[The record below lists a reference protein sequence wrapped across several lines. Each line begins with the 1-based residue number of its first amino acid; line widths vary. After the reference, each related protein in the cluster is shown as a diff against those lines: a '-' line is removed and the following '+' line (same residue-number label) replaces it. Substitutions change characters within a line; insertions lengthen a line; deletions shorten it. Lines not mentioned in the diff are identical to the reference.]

1 MHKAKANPNNSQME
15 WEMPSFLWER
25 QATEEQITQWTPSC
39 IKLFMH
45 PKHKHFNHIGNSQVT
60 TVKITMIK
68 PMRKKKSKNIPQSK
82 TQLGIFINFNE
93 LKLGI
98 KNQ

>member
-45 PKHKHFNHIGNSQVT
+45 PKHKT
-60 TVKITMIK
+60 
-68 PMRKKKSKNIPQSK
+68 
-82 TQLGIFINFNE
+82 L
-93 LKLGI
+93 
-98 KNQ
+98 